1 MLKSI
6 ISPTNMEF
14 RKEGTIW
21 ASQCNQYLTFTYQEG
36 SIMLINLSCSLLETV
51 SLFFFLILLEP
62 QSYGNFPQKWQIT
75 YRA

>member
-1 MLKSI
+1 MLNSI
-6 ISPTNMEF
+6 ITPTNMEF

-36 SIMLINLSCSLLETV
+36 SIMLINLSYSLPETV
-51 SLFFFLILLEP
+51 SLFFSPILLEP

>member
-1 MLKSI
+1 MLNSI

-51 SLFFFLILLEP
+51 SLVFFF
-62 QSYGNFPQKWQIT
+62 FPNPAGTTELW
-75 YRA
+75 